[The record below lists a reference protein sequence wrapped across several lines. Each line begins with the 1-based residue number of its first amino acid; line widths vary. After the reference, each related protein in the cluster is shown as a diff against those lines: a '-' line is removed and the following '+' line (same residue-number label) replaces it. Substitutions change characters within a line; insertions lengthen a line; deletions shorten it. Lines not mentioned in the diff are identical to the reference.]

1 MSDSEKCFTFLRD
14 NIPAWLEDLQRIATK
29 IEEKQDEIAKVP
41 VVQKV
46 VKKTGSTETLKE
58 GKEALLE
65 QDGSAAASAA
75 PEQPHIPNQAERQ
88 ALANANRKRKTASV
102 LSKASGPNKYRTR
115 SMIVVYYDAEVQK
128 AFETLVRNIGTG
140 RNMLRK
146 GKMAA
151 RMEAMSV
158 DTQDDDDDND
168 QNSDDFD
175 PIIAKLQF
183 RPRAGLGGFRTTRG
197 MGLGGFGG
205 DAGSEAFDTADK
217 ALENAQSLCERG
229 AHQSL
234 RDGDCRTELGGAR
247 KSFDE
252 VIKVANAEIAKQKEK
267 AEKAADKARQ
277 REEQRQAQNKPD
289 LMDTDSKL
297 MPTAAPVSISG
308 MNTGMNG
315 GLKTDTIEVDDNP
328 SDDEEFLM
336 PTLPRNIRL
345 TSRG

>member
-14 NIPAWLEDLQRIATK
+14 NIPSWLEDLQRIAQK

-41 VVQKV
+41 VKT

-65 QDGSAAASAA
+65 QVGTDT

-102 LSKASGPNKYRTR
+102 LSKSSGPTKYRTR

-128 AFETLVRNIGTG
+128 AFEGLVRSIGTG

-151 RMEAMSV
+151 RMEAMAAA
-158 DTQDDDDDND
+158 TEDDDDDEND
-168 QNSDDFD
+168 DDFN
-175 PIIAKLQF
+175 PVIAKLQF

-197 MGLGGFGG
+197 MGPAGLGG
-205 DAGSEAFDTADK
+205 DAGSEGFDTADK

-234 RDGDCRTELGGAR
+234 RDGDCRAELDGAR
-247 KSFDE
+247 RSFEE
-252 VIKVANAEIAKQKEK
+252 VVKICEVEIQKQKEK
-267 AEKAADKARQ
+267 AEKAAKKAAEKARQ
-277 REEQRQAQNKPD
+277 REQSRQSQTSSGP
-289 LMDTDSKL
+289 MDTESKL
-297 MPTAAPVSISG
+297 APAPVPVPINSG
-308 MNTGMNG
+308 MMNG
-315 GLKTDTIEVDDNP
+315 GSKIDAIEVDDNP
-328 SDDEEFLM
+328 SDDEDFAL

>member
-29 IEEKQDEIAKVP
+29 IEEKQDEVAKVP

-65 QDGSAAASAA
+65 QDGTDVASPA

-151 RMEAMSV
+151 RMEAMSA
-158 DTQDDDDDND
+158 DTQDDDDD

-175 PIIAKLQF
+175 PILAKLQF

-197 MGLGGFGG
+197 MGPGGFGG

-234 RDGDCRTELGGAR
+234 RDGDCRTELEGAR
-247 KSFDE
+247 KSFDA
-252 VIKVANAEIAKQKEK
+252 VVKVAGAEIAKQKDK

-277 REEQRQAQNKPD
+277 REEQRQTQIKPD

-297 MPTAAPVSISG
+297 MPAATPVSI
-308 MNTGMNG
+308 NGMNG

>member
-1 MSDSEKCFTFLRD
+1 MSDSEKCFIFLRD

-29 IEEKQDEIAKVP
+29 IEEKQDEVAKVP
-41 VVQKV
+41 VVQKI

-65 QDGSAAASAA
+65 QDGTDAA
-75 PEQPHIPNQAERQ
+75 PPAPEEPHIPNQAERQ
-88 ALANANRKRKTASV
+88 ALANANRKRKPASV
-102 LSKASGPNKYRTR
+102 LSKTSGPTKYRTR

-151 RMEAMSV
+151 RMEAMSAE
-158 DTQDDDDDND
+158 TEDDDDH
-168 QNSDDFD
+168 NSDDFD
-175 PIIAKLQF
+175 PVLAKLQF
-183 RPRAGLGGFRTTRG
+183 RPRAGLGAFRTTRG
-197 MGLGGFGG
+197 MGPGGFGSDG
-205 DAGSEAFDTADK
+205 GSEGFDTADK

-234 RDGDCRTELGGAR
+234 RDGDCRNELEGAR
-247 KSFDE
+247 KSFEE
-252 VIKVANAEIAKQKEK
+252 VIKVAEAEIEKQKEK
-267 AEKAADKARQ
+267 AEKAAEKARQ
-277 REEQRQAQNKPD
+277 REEQRQSQNKPD

-297 MPTAAPVSISG
+297 MPAAAPVPISSG
-308 MNTGMNG
+308 MNGD
-315 GLKTDTIEVDDNP
+315 LKTDTIEVDDNP
-328 SDDEEFLM
+328 SDDDEEFVM

>member
-14 NIPAWLEDLQRIATK
+14 NIPSWLEDLQRIAHK

-41 VVQKV
+41 VIQKV
-46 VKKTGSTETLKE
+46 VKKTGSTETLKD
-58 GKEALLE
+58 GKEAVLE
-65 QDGSAAASAA
+65 QAGTDTAPPA

-102 LSKASGPNKYRTR
+102 LSKTSGPAKYRTR

-128 AFETLVRNIGTG
+128 AFESLVRNIGTG

-151 RMEAMSV
+151 RMEAMAAE
-158 DTQDDDDDND
+158 TMDDDDEND
-168 QNSDDFD
+168 DDFD
-175 PIIAKLQF
+175 PVLAKLQF
-183 RPRAGLGGFRTTRG
+183 RPRAGIGAFRTTRG
-197 MGLGGFGG
+197 MGPGGFGG
-205 DAGSEAFDTADK
+205 DSNSEGFDTADK

-234 RDGDCRTELGGAR
+234 RDGDCRAELEGAR
-247 KSFDE
+247 KSFEE
-252 VIKVANAEIAKQKEK
+252 VIKICEAQIEKHKEK
-267 AEKAADKARQ
+267 AKKAAEKAAEKARQ
-277 REEQRQAQNKPD
+277 REQSRQSHISTES
-289 LMDTDSKL
+289 MDTDAKL
-297 MPTAAPVSISG
+297 LPAAAPVPINSSINISS
-308 MNTGMNG
+308 
-315 GLKTDTIEVDDNP
+315 KIDTIEVDDNV
-328 SDDEEFLM
+328 SDDEDFVM